1 MKTNSYFGQIKENI
15 MQFKNP
21 FSRPEE
27 PFTAEK
33 AWVETTYGQG
43 SFRPIEERIK
53 NKQKYIE
60 DMIKNKF
67 EYGTNNSHYCKSYRC
82 VIDIEEDLKNH
93 TEEILRPFK
102 EGGFDIINLSEKVDE
117 ICDENVFLI
126 SWRHIFDKKHN
137 VYPDSKNQILIC
149 D

>member
-1 MKTNSYFGQIKENI
+1 MVNTYLGQLKEN
-15 MQFKNP
+15 MGQFKN
-21 FSRPEE
+21 FFGKSET
-27 PFTAEK
+27 PFTAER

-43 SFRPIEERIK
+43 SYKPIEERIK
-53 NKQKYIE
+53 NKQKYIQ

-67 EYGTNNSHYCKSYRC
+67 EYGTNNTNYCKSYRC

-93 TEEILRPFK
+93 TQEILQPFY

-117 ICDENVFLI
+117 IGDENVFLI
-126 SWRHIFDKKHN
+126 SWRHIFDKE
-137 VYPDSKNQILIC
+137 VRLPEPPEEVMIC